1 MTGDKVI
8 LVVILL
14 LLKGC
19 SSQAPE
25 GIHHCVVVVVHCP
38 GEGRV
43 LFMESKLLHRHFLHR
58 CESNLMGAALLCKA
72 TLVEHGLPLHCEVR
86 GVLAALSTYH
96 TAGVADGAHHLLGIS
111 ITLQVF
117 IIMSH
122 IHVIM
127 LMTPITTLGT
137 GDAVGLL

>member
-1 MTGDKVI
+1 
-8 LVVILL
+8 
-14 LLKGC
+14 
-19 SSQAPE
+19 
-25 GIHHCVVVVVHCP
+25 
-38 GEGRV
+38 
-43 LFMESKLLHRHFLHR
+43 
-58 CESNLMGAALLCKA
+58 MGAALLCQA

-96 TAGVADGAHHLLGIS
+96 TAGVADCAHHLLGIS

-137 GDAVGLL
+137 GDAVGLM